1 MIKVELLRFIYDT
14 KSNISENEVKDYK
27 YNLHFLT
34 NYKNICCTLQ
44 ESIDLC
50 NIKAIDKF
58 GKEYIKFP
66 KLLEL
71 HQKLFE
77 STPNNLHNSF
87 NDILITLRCY
97 MKLKHNIDLNENCST
112 FIKISK
118 DIQLL

>member
-1 MIKVELLRFIYDT
+1 MIKVELLRFIYEPN
-14 KSNISENEVKDYK
+14 SNISENESKAYK
-27 YNLHFLT
+27 FNLHFLT
-34 NYKNICCTLQ
+34 NYKNIYCTLH
-44 ESIDLC
+44 ESINLC

-87 NDILITLRCY
+87 NDILVTLRCF
-97 MKLKHNIDLNENCST
+97 MKLKHDIDLNEKCNT

-118 DIQLL
+118 DIQLY